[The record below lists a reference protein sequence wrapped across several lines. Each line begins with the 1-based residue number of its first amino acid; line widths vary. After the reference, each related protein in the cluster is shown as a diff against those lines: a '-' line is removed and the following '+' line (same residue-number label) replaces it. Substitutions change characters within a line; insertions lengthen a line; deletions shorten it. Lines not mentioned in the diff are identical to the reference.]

1 MPLRC
6 VVRALSASGRGVSI
20 PDAIGLAGGPGFQW
34 TQPLTKEDRMSKTPS
49 SAARDRV
56 RDTVP
61 KLIEVTEN
69 VLFGDI
75 WERPGLSK
83 RDRSLITCAV
93 LVATYRPE
101 QLRGHLERALIN
113 GLTKDELSEMITH
126 VAFYGG
132 WPAAM
137 SGANVAKEIFEKNP

>member
-1 MPLRC
+1 
-6 VVRALSASGRGVSI
+6 VRRVDTGA
-20 PDAIGLAGGPGFQW
+20 PIGLAGGPGLEW
-34 TQPLTKEDRMSKTPS
+34 GQPLTKEDRMSKTPS

>member
-1 MPLRC
+1 MAKP
-6 VVRALSASGRGVSI
+6 
-20 PDAIGLAGGPGFQW
+20 
-34 TQPLTKEDRMSKTPS
+34 PS
-49 SAARDRV
+49 TAARDRV
-56 RDTVP
+56 RETVP
-61 KLIEVTEN
+61 KLIDVTEK

-75 WERPGLSK
+75 WERGELSK

-101 QLRGHLERALIN
+101 QLRGHLARALYN
-113 GLTKDELSEMITH
+113 GVTKQELSELITH

-137 SGANVAKEIFEKNP
+137 TAANVAREVFAENE

>member
-1 MPLRC
+1 MAKP
-6 VVRALSASGRGVSI
+6 
-20 PDAIGLAGGPGFQW
+20 
-34 TQPLTKEDRMSKTPS
+34 PS
-49 SAARDRV
+49 TAARDRV
-56 RDTVP
+56 RETVP
-61 KLIEVTEN
+61 KLIDVTEK

-75 WERPGLSK
+75 WERGELSK

-101 QLRGHLERALIN
+101 QLRGHLARALYN
-113 GLTKDELSEMITH
+113 GVTKQELSELITH

-137 SGANVAKEIFEKNP
+137 TAANVAREVFVENE

>member
-1 MPLRC
+1 LSARA
-6 VVRALSASGRGVSI
+6 RALSISGRRFDL
-20 PDAIGLAGGPGFQW
+20 PADLALNDG
-34 TQPLTKEDRMSKTPS
+34 QPSSKEERMSKTPS
-49 SAARDRV
+49 SAARDRI
-56 RDTVP
+56 RETFP

-113 GLTKDELSEMITH
+113 GLTKDELTEMITH

-137 SGANVAKEIFEKNP
+137 SGATIAKEIFEKNP

>member
-1 MPLRC
+1 M
-6 VVRALSASGRGVSI
+6 A
-20 PDAIGLAGGPGFQW
+20 
-34 TQPLTKEDRMSKTPS
+34 QPPS
-49 SAARDRV
+49 SDARDRV

-61 KLIEVTEN
+61 KLIDVTEK

-75 WERPGLSK
+75 WERPELSK

-101 QLRGHLERALIN
+101 QLRGHLQRALYN
-113 GLTKDELSEMITH
+113 GLSQEELSELITH

-137 SGANVAKEIFEKNP
+137 SAANIAREVFEASK